1 VMALLRRVVA
11 MAFAPGR
18 SQTAIMLRIDGKTP
32 LLLLGAALAAKLI
45 VRDRNKSA
53 RPTHREIAV
62 FGLRSL

>member
-1 VMALLRRVVA
+1 
-11 MAFAPGR
+11 
-18 SQTAIMLRIDGKTP
+18 MLRIDGKTP